1 VWSRNWDGSNLF
13 ILEPEQEVL
22 HKWNQPTNQPTN
34 RPQNKVETGKTQ
46 TKGETHTWLS
56 FIVGFDWLGEEG
68 EAKERIIKWEG
79 GGVGVGSGFGL
90 SSVGGE
96 LGCGLGG
103 VGNGLFAIPFNLVVR
118 GGCCLVSVKCRF
130 GCITTV
136 SD

>member
-1 VWSRNWDGSNLF
+1 LIDWGRKGRLKRESSNGR
-13 ILEPEQEVL
+13 EV
-22 HKWNQPTNQPTN
+22 
-34 RPQNKVETGKTQ
+34 
-46 TKGETHTWLS
+46 
-56 FIVGFDWLGEEG
+56 
-68 EAKERIIKWEG
+68 
-79 GGVGVGSGFGL
+79 GFGL

-136 SD
+136 SDLVWGWKNTRKKKKKTPQISTTNTNK